1 MSRAVAVTTA
11 LPMLYGDD
19 DVRTRI
25 EQLSGLFSA
34 LAAYGIWYE
43 SADDLIEQVRG
54 DASESV
60 SAR

>member
-1 MSRAVAVTTA
+1 
-11 LPMLYGDD
+11 MLYGDD